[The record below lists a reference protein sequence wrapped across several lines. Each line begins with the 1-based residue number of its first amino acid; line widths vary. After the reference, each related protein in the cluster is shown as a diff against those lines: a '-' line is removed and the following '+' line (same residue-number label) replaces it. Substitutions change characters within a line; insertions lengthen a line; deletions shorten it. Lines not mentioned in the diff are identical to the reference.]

1 MLMVLVL
8 LCLATGALA
17 ERMVAFPID
26 NRYGEDHAM
35 DFVWYKGDILIRN
48 FSGVFRYTPGEVEV
62 EMLFAVNNDGS
73 RYGGRPP
80 FFDGLFGDGDQLCA
94 YERYRGLLAPIALE
108 MDNANMADWV
118 QLKDMYRGGKPR
130 NLFMH
135 GGRLYTVFS
144 ALLDRQGEVLW
155 QAGNSFL

>member
-1 MLMVLVL
+1 
-8 LCLATGALA
+8 
-17 ERMVAFPID
+17 MVAFPID

-80 FFDGLFGDGDQLCA
+80 FFDGLLADGDQLYA
-94 YERYRGLLAPIALE
+94 YERYRGLLALT
-108 MDNANMADWV
+108 D
-118 QLKDMYRGGKPR
+118 KYGGAARNGRPAERAASPVCAAVPGSPAPKPA
-130 NLFMH
+130 
-135 GGRLYTVFS
+135 GGC
-144 ALLDRQGEVLW
+144 GP
-155 QAGNSFL
+155 